1 MLPNFTIVICG
12 AVVTV
17 IMLAVTGSGLITPE
31 TRTRIGAMPEVGRPM
46 MQHLIAEPAGQARI
60 AILEVERRAEEIG
73 RLGDLPPSVP
83 GPVPAVTDDER
94 PGEPAP
100 AQSPGE
106 PAALSIATP
115 AAPAI
120 AAPAAPTVVAP
131 APVETPPAMPGVAA
145 AAPATLPF
153 PPAEDADDGA
163 VADAPPAPPRE
174 APADGVT
181 EAAVPES
188 GATELQSVAALADKE
203 EVVGPPIHGG
213 APSNVRLPRAH
224 AGTKVTPARKPVRH
238 AIRRPHRHRGHRFY
252 AASNSY
258 AYPFGPSGVRFR

>member
-12 AVVTV
+12 AVLTV

-60 AILEVERRAEEIG
+60 AMLEVARRAEELG
-73 RLGDLPPSVP
+73 RLRDLPPSVP
-83 GPVPAVTDDER
+83 GTAVADDER
-94 PGEPAP
+94 PAELAA

-106 PAALSIATP
+106 P

-120 AAPAAPTVVAP
+120 AAPAAPAVAAP
-131 APVETPPAMPGVAA
+131 APVETPPAVPVMVA
-145 AAPATLPF
+145 AAPAVPPLPF
-153 PPAEDADDGA
+153 PPAEDADRA
-163 VADAPPAPPRE
+163 VADAPPASPRE

-181 EAAVPES
+181 EAVVPEG

-203 EVVGPPIHGG
+203 EVVGPPPIRGG
-213 APSNVRLPRAH
+213 APSSVRLPRAH

-258 AYPFGPSGVRFR
+258 AYPFAPSGVRFR